1 MCINFRKKKLNKSFE
16 VQRRESKRDNLLDS
30 YTQTTSEQF
39 NTDSLKQW
47 IASPSLVVKSQE
59 KAHIIWKSIS
69 WEQRK
74 SKMQNLWEK
83 NKNWGAKLQKMT
95 RDTEYRKPTHWLFR
109 NWKCKIC
116 GKRKWSEGQNYWIW
130 SKAGENENRLNKN
143 EWMQNLWENKIKWGT
158 KLQNFNKGREEWKSI
173 K

>member
-1 MCINFRKKKLNKSFE
+1 MIKTKYKWNGNKFWEIRMCINFRKKKLNKSFE

-59 KAHIIWKSIS
+59 KAHIISKSIS

-83 NKNWGAKLQKMT
+83 NKN
-95 RDTEYRKPTHWLFR
+95 
-109 NWKCKIC
+109 
-116 GKRKWSEGQNYWIW
+116 
-130 SKAGENENRLNKN
+130 
-143 EWMQNLWENKIKWGT
+143 
-158 KLQNFNKGREEWKSI
+158 
-173 K
+173 